1 MQLSAVDV
9 SVPAS
14 KESDP
19 DVTLPDMSRSPIRYA
34 VQVGDRRLV
43 SDLDTVELVSA
54 AMTIPHSIDLEALP
68 RRGYVEV
75 ILDGY
80 RP

>member
-1 MQLSAVDV
+1 MQLSAVD
-9 SVPAS
+9 A

-19 DVTLPDMSRSPIRYA
+19 GVTLPDMSRSPIRYA

-54 AMTIPHSIDLEALP
+54 AMTIPHSIVKLEAAD
-68 RRGYVEV
+68 RRWVCLRV
-75 ILDGY
+75 IDPSTEAQ
-80 RP
+80 R

>member
-1 MQLSAVDV
+1 MTGFPVDLTIALTGVTHAQLANWRRTGLLVPEV
-9 SVPAS
+9 SKKRP
-14 KESDP
+14 P
-19 DVTLPDMSRSPIRYA
+19 LYA
-34 VQVGDRRLV
+34 TRPGAGQ
-43 SDLDTVELVSA
+43 
-54 AMTIPHSIDLEALP
+54 PIDLEALP